1 MSADTRP
8 ALRIYASLRTAHLER
23 FREMVPAQV
32 RFHRTRYDYDE
43 SLADPDAVPRR
54 TSRLGVV
61 AELARRPY
69 RVVEVNEPIMP
80 ERWPDLAAQI
90 VAARLRGLLSRRRE
104 LVVAYCIG
112 RTDPAEELS
121 RRWRVPP
128 RLARPLA
135 RVAVG
140 LLVRG
145 MDRLAFGTTGARE
158 LYACYVGPARLAR
171 VARLFE
177 ALPAPCEC
185 RAGDTSR
192 ARPDTLVF
200 LGAFDERK
208 GITRVMAAWDELA
221 RRSSAL
227 RLHVMGTGPLA
238 DDVASWAAT
247 RPEVTL
253 DIEPSRAQIH
263 RALRESAALILL
275 SQRVGPWREQIG
287 LPIVEALGHGCAVIA
302 SSETGLAGWLQAHG
316 HAVVDPLAEP
326 GELAD
331 VIATVLGAGRP
342 VADVLADLPRSDRRI
357 AADAWLMSAAG
368 DGDGD
373 GDRDR
378 DGDGAGD
385 KGA

>member
-54 TSRLGVV
+54 ATRLGVV

-69 RVVEVNEPIMP
+69 RAVEVNEPLMP

-112 RTDPAEELS
+112 RTDPAEELR
-121 RRWRVPP
+121 RRWRVPA

-135 RVAVG
+135 RLAVG

-145 MDRLAFGTTGARE
+145 MDRLAFGTAGAME
-158 LYACYVGPARLAR
+158 LYAGYVRPARLAR
-171 VARLFE
+171 VGRLFE
-177 ALPAPCEC
+177 ALPAPCSC
-185 RAGDTSR
+185 RAGGTDR

-208 GITRVMAAWDELA
+208 GITRVMAAWDELTS
-221 RRSSAL
+221 RGSAL
-227 RLHVMGTGPLA
+227 RLHIMGTGPLA
-238 DDVASWAAT
+238 GEVESWAAG
-247 RPEVTL
+247 RAEVTL
-253 DIEPSRAQIH
+253 ELDPSRPRIH
-263 RALRESAALILL
+263 QVLRDSGALILL

-287 LPIVEALGHGCAVIA
+287 LPIVEALGHGCEVIA
-302 SSETGLAGWLQAHG
+302 SSETGLAEWLRAHG
-316 HAVVDPLAEP
+316 HAVLDPRAEP
-326 GELAD
+326 GQIAE
-331 VIATVLGAGRP
+331 VIATVLGAPRP
-342 VADVLADLPRSDRRI
+342 VAAVLADLPRSDRRI
-357 AADAWLMSAAG
+357 AADAWLMSAA
-368 DGDGD
+368 DGDTDSDQVG
-373 GDRDR
+373 
-378 DGDGAGD
+378 
-385 KGA
+385 